1 MDRPR
6 ASDGDIFAC
15 KYVEFGPPAEAANV
29 ARQSVRAKQDAR
41 ALMVIALEARY
52 NLESKKRVD
61 VGWVG

>member
-15 KYVEFGPPAEAANV
+15 KRRIRAAEAANV